1 MNSFVLQLITI
12 SHCPFTTFFQLIA
25 LITIQS
31 VKPIF
36 LDLHISLFFY
46 YPMFCVWNVT
56 KKLRLAAL
64 HIHTN
69 AVKKFV
75 PRGEYKSN
83 GDVILMREMT

>member
-12 SHCPFTTFFQLIA
+12 SHCPFTIFFQRNA
-25 LITIQS
+25 LIPIQS

-46 YPMFCVWNVT
+46 YPMFCVWNAT
-56 KKLRLAAL
+56 KKLRLVAL

-69 AVKKFV
+69 AVKTFV
-75 PRGEYKSN
+75 ARGEYKSN
-83 GDVILMREMT
+83 GDLILMREIT